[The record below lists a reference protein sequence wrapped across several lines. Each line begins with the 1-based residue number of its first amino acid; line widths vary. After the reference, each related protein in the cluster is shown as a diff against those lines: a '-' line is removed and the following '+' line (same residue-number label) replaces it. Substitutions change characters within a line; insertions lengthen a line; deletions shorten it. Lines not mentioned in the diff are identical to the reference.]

1 MWIVNGMATHQP
13 PVIKTYEKQISQK
26 TVVYLL

>member
-1 MWIVNGMATHQP
+1 MATHQP